1 MAFRRGSFTLTP
13 PTMPVFAIAVVL
25 TILGALLRYRVITV
39 SALGPYS
46 FELVLAAAILLIAGA
61 LLRGV

>member
-25 TILGALLRYRVITV
+25 ALLGALLRYRVIV
-39 SALGPYS
+39 LSGLGQYS
-46 FELVLAAAILLIAGA
+46 FELVLVAAVLLIAGT

>member
-25 TILGALLRYRVITV
+25 ALLGALLRYRVIAL
-39 SALGPYS
+39 SGLGPYA
-46 FELVLAAAILLIAGA
+46 FELVLAAAVLLILGA

>member
-13 PTMPVFAIAVVL
+13 PTMPVFTIAVVL
-25 TILGALLRYRVITV
+25 ALLGALLRYRVI
-39 SALGPYS
+39 ALNGLGQYS
-46 FELVLAAAILLIAGA
+46 FELVLAAVVLLILGA

>member
-25 TILGALLRYRVITV
+25 ALLGALLRYRVI
-39 SALGPYS
+39 ALSGLGQYS
-46 FELVLAAAILLIAGA
+46 FELVLVAAVLLIAGA